1 MPSAFQDFITMSDA
15 QPLSITLLAAQGPSP
30 QPERSQFSLLVRHFL
45 ERFFNHESA
54 SPDGDAKSRLIL
66 LAFTTGLP
74 GLMVAMYLWP
84 VYHPFIAWPPGRPL
98 DASAP
103 PYWLQVNHHLS
114 FVLFSFV
121 AMGFITIF
129 EWDLFFPDLLDVHVF
144 TALPVP
150 DRRLFLARVT
160 AISIFIVGFLF
171 DANILG
177 LLVLP
182 IVIDPPSF
190 VGAVTGQLLAVA
202 GSGMFAATFVLAL
215 EAALLATLGERL
227 LRKVILT
234 VQGLLITVFLMLL
247 LLFPTLSGAVPFFL
261 QSGSSY
267 ALYFPPFWFLGIYQ
281 RLLEGPSA
289 LPIYS
294 QLAQIGGMALLLTAA
309 SAALLYPV
317 AYFRRVRQ
325 LVEGPGT
332 RHTRN
337 WFGLSLNRLLHV
349 TLIRLPIQRAVFHLI
364 SQTIARVTRYRIYL
378 VLYGG
383 VGVSVVIAT
392 IFRVTVVNHLV
403 VVKSSADGIRS
414 AIGIVSFWTIAG
426 LCTALDSPG
435 NQNSSW
441 VFRAVHG
448 PHPRFAVARDM
459 LSTAKRWVLLW
470 GLIVT
475 LGACFAFY
483 LATPPEFRAWQ
494 VTGCQLLV
502 GSGACLLLADFF
514 FLNVT
519 TLRLTGGGAREQSS
533 LAATVLTYIVRIS
546 VVIWLSVL
554 CEVWIEKSVQHFIFA
569 AIGIAAA
576 HLLLQIRHRALLRE
590 CCNALDPEDY
600 ELEAGYMNASSPL
613 RLSGQANSSRL
624 PQSPDNNAKC
634 PEL

>member
-1 MPSAFQDFITMSDA
+1 MPSAFQNFITMSSP
-15 QPLSITLLAAQGPSP
+15 QPLSMNPLAAQGSPSE
-30 QPERSQFSLLVRHFL
+30 PERSQFSLLVRHFL
-45 ERFFNHESA
+45 ERFFNHETA

-66 LAFTTGLP
+66 IAFTTGLP

-84 VYHPFIAWPPGRPL
+84 VYHPFIAWPPGHPL

-103 PYWLQVNHHLS
+103 PYWLQVNHHLF

-121 AMGFITIF
+121 AMGIITIF

-150 DRRLFLARVT
+150 DRRLFLARVA

-182 IVIDPPSF
+182 IVIDPPSL
-190 VGAVTGQLLAVA
+190 VRAATGQLLAVA

-215 EAALLATLGERL
+215 EGVLLATLGERL
-227 LRKVILT
+227 LRKVILAI
-234 VQGLLITVFLMLL
+234 QGLLITVFLMLL

-261 QSGSSY
+261 QSRSY
-267 ALYFPPFWFLGIYQ
+267 YAIYFPPFWFLGIYQ
-281 RLLEGPSA
+281 RMLEGPSA

-294 QLAQIGGMALLLTAA
+294 RLAQIGCMALLLTAA
-309 SAALLYPV
+309 FAALVYPL

-337 WFGLSLNRLLHV
+337 WIALSLNKVLHL
-349 TLIRLPIQRAVFHLI
+349 TLIRFPVQRAVFHLI
-364 SQTIARVTRYRIYL
+364 NQTISRVSRYRIYL

-383 VGVSVVIAT
+383 VGVSIVMAT
-392 IFRVTVVNHLV
+392 ILRVTVVNHLLI
-403 VVKSSADGIRS
+403 VKSSSDGIRS

-426 LCTALDSPG
+426 LCTTLGSPG
-435 NQNSSW
+435 NQRAGW
-441 VFRAVHG
+441 VFRVVHG
-448 PHPRFAVARDM
+448 PHPCFAVARDM
-459 LSTAKRWVLLW
+459 LSAAKRWVLLW

-475 LGACFAFY
+475 FGACLAFHFM
-483 LATPPEFRAWQ
+483 TPFEFRTWQ
-494 VTGCQLLV
+494 ATVSQLLV
-502 GSGACLLLADFF
+502 GFGTCLLLTDFC

-519 TLRLTGGGAREQSS
+519 TLSLTGGGASEQSS

-546 VVIWLSVL
+546 IVTWLSVL
-554 CEVWIEKSVQHFIFA
+554 CESWIEKSIQHFILA
-569 AIGIAAA
+569 AVGIAAG
-576 HLLLQIRHRALLRE
+576 HLVLRIRYWALVRE
-590 CCNALDPEDY
+590 YCNSLDPEDY
-600 ELEAGYMNASSPL
+600 ELEAGHMNACNPL
-613 RLSGQANSSRL
+613 QLSVRANSSQIL
-624 PQSPDNNAKC
+624 HSPDDNA
-634 PEL
+634 